1 MENRS
6 ALDSKE
12 SFEALLTDLSK
23 AFDRRT
29 HELLLAKL
37 NAYGFSLS
45 ALVLIRSYLFGRQ
58 QRTKVNTRYGSCEE
72 ILFGF
77 STRIH
82 FGTLLCNI
90 FICDLFTILK
100 VTVIIVA
107 VAVLS
112 VVLSSSLLLSVVV
125 SLIYQYYGLYK
136 LVFFNFLYVF
146 CCFTSCIPPLLF

>member
-1 MENRS
+1 MIGKS
-6 ALDSKE
+6 KCSDSKE

-23 AFDRRT
+23 AFECRT

-58 QRTKVNTRYGSCEE
+58 QRTKVNTRWLLWRNLVWIS
-72 ILFGF
+72 
-77 STRIH
+77 SRIH

-90 FICDLFTILK
+90 FICDLFTILE